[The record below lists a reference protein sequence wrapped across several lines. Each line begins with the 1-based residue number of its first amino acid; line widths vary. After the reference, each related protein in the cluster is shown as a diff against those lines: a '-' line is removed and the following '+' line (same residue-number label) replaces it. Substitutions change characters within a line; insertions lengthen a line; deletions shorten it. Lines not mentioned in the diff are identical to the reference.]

1 VDNSRGTSGSVQ
13 WRGSKIALPLI
24 SRPDFFRFANLPAS
38 GIIQIMETDVIV
50 KIVVIGSVIVAAG
63 LYFYLYR

>member
-1 VDNSRGTSGSVQ
+1 MTRIENCLS
-13 WRGSKIALPLI
+13 
-24 SRPDFFRFANLPAS
+24 PDFSSGFFPFRKPA
-38 GIIQIMETDVIV
+38 GLGYYPTMETDVIV